1 MKSLQRLFLLVTLIF
16 GGCYPESLNYKPGW
30 GTRFIKGTVLEE
42 SGELLKSKCFIVVL
56 EYYSQFI
63 QFENE
68 SPLFAPEARLIFPE
82 ENGQYRIIFDME
94 ASAIELAFV
103 ASGYDMQRFSF
114 QRQIGIGEL
123 RYESRL
129 SRSEIWS
136 NQFFIQT
143 SPFLENFILEQRY
156 KMPDSQQLFL
166 GNWLD
171 IEREHIALVRKK
183 KMR

>member
-1 MKSLQRLFLLVTLIF
+1 MRSFHKLFLLITLIF
-16 GGCYPESLNYKPGW
+16 GGCYQEPLNYKPGW
-30 GTRFIKGTVLEE
+30 GTRFIEGTVLEN
-42 SGELLKSKCFIVVL
+42 SGEVLKSKCFIVVL

-63 QFENE
+63 QFEKE
-68 SPLFAPEARLIFPE
+68 SPLYTPKSRLIFPN
-82 ENGQYRIIFDME
+82 ENGQYRISFDLE

-103 ASGYDMQRFSF
+103 ASGYNMQRFSF

-123 RYESRL
+123 HYDARL
-129 SRSEIWS
+129 NSSKIWRH
-136 NQFFIQT
+136 QFLIQT

-171 IEREHIALVRKK
+171 SERENITAVRQK
-183 KMR
+183 